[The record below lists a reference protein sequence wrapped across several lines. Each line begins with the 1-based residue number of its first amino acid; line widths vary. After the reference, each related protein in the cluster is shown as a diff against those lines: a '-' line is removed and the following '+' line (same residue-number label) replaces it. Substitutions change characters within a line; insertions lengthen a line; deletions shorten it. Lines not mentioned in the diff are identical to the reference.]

1 MLAKLPLGSSD
12 AMLLIETEVLE
23 ELDPY
28 RQTHSHSS
36 ESAGVLLGYRRGDHI
51 HIVQPTLPAADD
63 VRSRFSF
70 WRRDRSHQQI
80 ATREWRRSG
89 RIKDYLGEWHTHPEA
104 TPTPSTV
111 DVSEWRSLCS
121 RNKEPLIFVIL
132 GTAGNWYGIGFGAE
146 LHLLLDLDEMK
157 HELSCNS

>member
-12 AMLLIETEVLE
+12 AMLLIETEVLK

-28 RQTHSHSS
+28 RQTHPHSS

-51 HIVQPTLPAADD
+51 HIVQATLPAPDD

-70 WRRDRSHQQI
+70 WRRDRSHQQV

-89 RIKDYLGEWHTHPEA
+89 RIKDYVGDWHTHPEA
-104 TPTPSTV
+104 TPAPSSI
-111 DVSEWRSLCS
+111 DVSEWHSLC
-121 RNKEPLIFVIL
+121 RKRKQPLIFVIL
-132 GTAGNWYGIGFGAE
+132 GTAHDWYGVGFGAD
-146 LHLLLDLDEMK
+146 LHPLQGVDEMRPS
-157 HELSCNS
+157 L